1 VLSIAIMSVQY
12 LRQML
17 LNMDV
22 EVVAGE
28 AVLLLLTIQW
38 EQMVFKES

>member
-1 VLSIAIMSVQY
+1 MLSIAIMSVQY